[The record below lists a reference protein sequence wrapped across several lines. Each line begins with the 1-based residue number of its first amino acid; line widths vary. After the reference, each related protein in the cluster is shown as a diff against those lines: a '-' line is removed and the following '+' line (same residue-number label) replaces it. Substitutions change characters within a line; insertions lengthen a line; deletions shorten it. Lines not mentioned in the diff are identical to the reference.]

1 MNLLTPSH
9 DSGFANMPHTFTPA
23 AMARSLVE
31 QVRSL
36 GVVSQNDV
44 ALKRYADDLLG
55 QLRGIDGEIGIEEYS
70 GDGFLSL
77 ISRLNQEVAPY
88 LLQQGTATKSTHSLR
103 VWVIHKAHLLTTE
116 QQSIIFRLIELFPAL
131 PFRVIWL
138 SAQPLQAWNEHAKTE
153 CIFLDLDGSPQPDP
167 MSPTVEADPLDWAA
181 PIAEPLQNDL
191 TPDGLPWPVTRP
203 AWHFKAAVALGAVGI
218 LGALAWM
225 SSSAPVAD
233 IHKPITST
241 PIADTTEK
249 MSPSASHPAP
259 MASASAP
266 TTSPQVS
273 ASSPSITEPSRPNT
287 PAPTI
292 SPAPQEARKVSP
304 KPLPDV
310 AQSGG
315 RWLKSLPADTFVIE
329 YGTWGTLEQCEKFK
343 AKHKELNTARIIA
356 MRKPSSADEWQ
367 FMVITGPFRSEER
380 AKTYLSRQDKK
391 TVTRIRSTDKLK
403 SQIAP

>member
-9 DSGFANMPHTFTPA
+9 DSGFASMPHTFTPA
-23 AMARSLVE
+23 AMARSLAE

-36 GVVSQNDV
+36 GVVSQSDK

-55 QLRGIDGEIGIEEYS
+55 QLRAIDSGIGIEEYS

-88 LLQQGTATKSTHSLR
+88 LLQHGSPPQATPSVR
-103 VWVIHKAHLLTTE
+103 VWVIDKAHLLTTE

-138 SAQPLQAWNEHAKTE
+138 SAQPLQAWKEHTKTE

-167 MSPTVEADPLDWAA
+167 MSPTVEADPLDWTA
-181 PIAEPLQNDL
+181 PIAEPLQ
-191 TPDGLPWPVTRP
+191 TEVPPDGLPWPVTRP

-225 SSSAPVAD
+225 SSSAPVSD
-233 IHKPITST
+233 IHRPITAT
-241 PIADTTEK
+241 PIAETSEK
-249 MSPSASHPAP
+249 VTPSAPRPAP
-259 MASASAP
+259 MASAPAP

-287 PAPTI
+287 PTPTI

-315 RWLKSLPADTFVIE
+315 RWLKSLPSDTFVIE
-329 YGTWGTLEQCEKFK
+329 YGTWTTLEQCEKFK
-343 AKHKELNTARIIA
+343 AKHKELNMARIVA

-391 TVTRIRSTDKLK
+391 SLTRIRVTDKLK
-403 SQIAP
+403 AQIAP